1 MLYFAFC
8 MGMLLGLFLGILI
21 AGLCRMASERNRS
34 SFDDPYFTGEF
45 SLQANGSERN
55 MDEVFR

>member
-34 SFDDPYFTGEF
+34 FDDPYFTGKY
-45 SLQANGSERN
+45 SPQANGSERN